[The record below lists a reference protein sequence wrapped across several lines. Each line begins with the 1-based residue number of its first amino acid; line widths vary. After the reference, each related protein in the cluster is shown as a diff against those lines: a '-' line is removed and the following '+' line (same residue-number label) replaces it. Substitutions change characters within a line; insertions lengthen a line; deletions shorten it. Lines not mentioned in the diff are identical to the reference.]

1 MEIASRPAL
10 VYCAA
15 LCIASLTL
23 CLSQSALAMTT
34 NLVTFGEFEGIQS
47 SSSDPTVGPISP
59 SGSGSDWAQ
68 YDHDVFNAQ
77 YPQWSTQASNDF
89 QIQPQGSR
97 TAPSTGADGN
107 ATGNYLE
114 ILSKSSTGVVTLTV
128 SIPTNIATGS
138 NNATLQFESFSQD
151 PADYQNTGRYQ
162 IVVTGGSAS
171 DTGLVTINNLAT
183 AWKANSIPV
192 TVSPGDTVAVSW
204 SETNNSKQWEG
215 LRIDDVQLLVTLTA
229 VPEPATFGAL
239 LLGVFFILTCWNRRK
254 ACY

>member
-1 MEIASRPAL
+1 MVAFG
-10 VYCAA
+10 V
-15 LCIASLTL
+15 LCMVQFS
-23 CLSQSALAMTT
+23 SAMTT

-97 TAPSTGADGN
+97 TASSAGADGN

-114 ILSKSSTGVVTLTV
+114 ILSKSSTGIVTLTV
-128 SIPTNIATGS
+128 SIPTGIATGS

-171 DTGLVTINNLAT
+171 DTGLVAINNLAT
-183 AWKANSIPV
+183 AWKANSIPL

-215 LRIDDVQLLVTLTA
+215 LRIDDVRLLVTLAA
-229 VPEPATFGAL
+229 VPEPATFGVIVLGAL
-239 LLGVFFILTCWNRRK
+239 FILAHRGRRR
-254 ACY
+254 ACC